1 MDGSPLSPFPHHS
14 WFGFSVDL
22 PSASTAVIEHRSVSH
37 ELVLGTAGAVDV
49 RWTCRG
55 RETSYQHAVDQVAF
69 FARHNAAHVHVIR
82 SAATPSNSYVLQIP
96 DHQLNACVESDGGGV
111 PSEWCDFL
119 PREDAVLREC
129 TIRLRGKLGHG
140 VSLEIGSEI
149 VARKLVLRLV
159 ELLGGKKPDW
169 HDDHSG
175 FTPPVMKQIVEYL
188 DTLLHHQFCL
198 QELASLVGCSP
209 SHFARKF
216 RHTEGLSLGRF
227 INRRRLAA
235 AMRTL
240 QNDSTPLAQIALDLG
255 FSSQSHFTRLFS
267 DLTGMTPAKF
277 QRQCRHACAPLGGGL
292 EAHCRAVMNLISR
305 SKAHGSGN

>member
-1 MDGSPLSPFPHHS
+1 M
-14 WFGFSVDL
+14 
-22 PSASTAVIEHRSVSH
+22 
-37 ELVLGTAGAVDV
+37 
-49 RWTCRG
+49 
-55 RETSYQHAVDQVAF
+55 
-69 FARHNAAHVHVIR
+69 
-82 SAATPSNSYVLQIP
+82 
-96 DHQLNACVESDGGGV
+96 
-111 PSEWCDFL
+111 
-119 PREDAVLREC
+119 
-129 TIRLRGKLGHG
+129 IRLRGKLGQG

-216 RHTEGLSLGRF
+216 RRTEGLSLGRF

-277 QRQCRHACAPLGGGL
+277 QRQCRHACAPLGGGGL
-292 EAHCRAVMNLISR
+292 EAQCRAVMNLISR

>member
-1 MDGSPLSPFPHHS
+1 M
-14 WFGFSVDL
+14 
-22 PSASTAVIEHRSVSH
+22 
-37 ELVLGTAGAVDV
+37 
-49 RWTCRG
+49 
-55 RETSYQHAVDQVAF
+55 
-69 FARHNAAHVHVIR
+69 
-82 SAATPSNSYVLQIP
+82 
-96 DHQLNACVESDGGGV
+96 
-111 PSEWCDFL
+111 
-119 PREDAVLREC
+119 
-129 TIRLRGKLGHG
+129 IRLRGKLGQG

-198 QELASLVGCSP
+198 QELASLFGCSP

-277 QRQCRHACAPLGGGL
+277 QRQCRHACAPLGGARSPLPRGH
-292 EAHCRAVMNLISR
+292 ESHQPFKGSR
-305 SKAHGSGN
+305 IGELTARFDIVLGSTPEDA